1 MDLEDKEELFE
12 GQKKYKDG
20 ALMEKRT
27 MDRKEE
33 GKSWL
38 LFFKCQNYAE
48 IYTQLTCYGERYRYK
63 RVGKAWVGWWDE
75 YEQSIIIWEHGIIT
89 MNSFFV

>member
-1 MDLEDKEELFE
+1 MDMEDKEELFE

-33 GKSWL
+33 GKS
-38 LFFKCQNYAE
+38 
-48 IYTQLTCYGERYRYK
+48 
-63 RVGKAWVGWWDE
+63 
-75 YEQSIIIWEHGIIT
+75 
-89 MNSFFV
+89 